1 MLNFHFSSKFK
12 KTCSLGWV
20 KEIRYFCISNSNHA
34 LYFLCHS
41 KQSYFEKG
49 LVFLDEGDILYT
61 GKEVGT
67 LLLIKFILLFKTF
80 CKKYFKNAPASWD
93 VNKVETR
100 QEVYFNMWKAYFHFV
115 ILGICWF
122 VKILTE
128 EALLR
133 CSFKKG
139 IRNI

>member
-12 KTCSLGWV
+12 KTCNLGWV

-41 KQSYFEKG
+41 EQSYFEKG

-80 CKKYFKNAPASWD
+80 CKKYFKNVSAS
-93 VNKVETR
+93 
-100 QEVYFNMWKAYFHFV
+100 
-115 ILGICWF
+115 
-122 VKILTE
+122 
-128 EALLR
+128 
-133 CSFKKG
+133 
-139 IRNI
+139 